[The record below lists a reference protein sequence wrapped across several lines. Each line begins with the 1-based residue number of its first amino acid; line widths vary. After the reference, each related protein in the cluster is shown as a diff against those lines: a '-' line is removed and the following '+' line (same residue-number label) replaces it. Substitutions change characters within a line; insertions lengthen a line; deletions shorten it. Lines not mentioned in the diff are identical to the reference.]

1 MKPLHINYIQF
12 SLLVLMVTGCSSQP
26 PVRAQDDYEKSF
38 TLQTIIDGQMVF
50 QGVDG
55 EIDGMHNPDL
65 IVQLGD
71 SVQITLI
78 NGDCI
83 PHDLVIPD
91 LAVYLP
97 NVSRE
102 GDQEKTSFTV
112 EKVEPGEYDY
122 YCSVA
127 GHRQMGMQGKMIVLE
142 P

>member
-12 SLLVLMVTGCSSQP
+12 SLLVLVVTGCSSQP

-78 NGDCI
+78 NGDGI

-112 EKVEPGEYDY
+112 ENVEPGEYDY